1 MADGFLRYCRSMR
14 IAELFEPHRFRLVEG
29 EIEDPG
35 PGEVQA
41 RVVAVGVCGSD
52 LHNFSE
58 GGVGD
63 TPCVYPTV
71 LGHEPTGTVVKTG
84 PGVSGWAPGD
94 HAALEPAIYC
104 YHCEFC
110 RAGRHNVCANLRFLS
125 AAPDPG
131 FFREYVNL
139 PAHNLLPLPP
149 ELGFQE
155 GTIFEPLA
163 IILHSMKFASL
174 GFGETA
180 AVFGAG
186 PIGLLTIL
194 LLKLSGAGRVWAVE
208 PVAHRRELAC
218 QMGAD
223 AAIDPLAIDPV
234 RQILADTGGRGVDVA
249 IDCAAKG
256 DTTNQCLQAV
266 RSAGRVVL
274 TGIHPGSYFAL
285 DFSPMR
291 RKEIT
296 FFNVRRSNHE
306 SETALELLRQQ
317 RRRFTPLLTHELPL
331 DQIQRGFSLLE
342 RYEDGIGK
350 LLITL

>member
-1 MADGFLRYCRSMR
+1 M
-14 IAELFEPHRFRLVEG
+14 
-29 EIEDPG
+29 
-35 PGEVQA
+35 
-41 RVVAVGVCGSD
+41 
-52 LHNFSE
+52 
-58 GGVGD
+58 
-63 TPCVYPTV
+63 V

-94 HAALEPAIYC
+94 RAALEPAIYC

-110 RAGRHNVCANLRFLS
+110 LAGRHNVCANLRFLS
-125 AAPDPG
+125 AAPDAG

-139 PAHNLLPLPP
+139 PAHNLLPLPL
-149 ELGFQE
+149 ELSFKE

-163 IILHSMKFASL
+163 IILHSMKFAAL
-174 GFGETA
+174 QCGETA

-186 PIGLLTIL
+186 PIGLLTVAL
-194 LLKLSGAGRVWAVE
+194 LRLSGAGRVWAVE
-208 PVAHRRELAC
+208 PVAQRRELAC
-218 QMGAD
+218 QIGAD
-223 AAIDPLAIDPV
+223 AALDPLAIDPV
-234 RQILADTGGRGVDVA
+234 QQILADTGGRGVDVA

-256 DTTNQCLQAV
+256 DTTNQCLHAV
-266 RSAGRVVL
+266 RNAGRVVL
-274 TGIHPGSYFAL
+274 TGIHAGSYFAL

-296 FFNVRRSNHE
+296 FFNVRRSNRE

-317 RRRFTPLLTHELPL
+317 RARFAPLLTHALPL

-342 RYEDGIGK
+342 RYEDGMGK